1 MAKELVMPQMG
12 YDMQQGTVVRWI
24 KKEGDE
30 VVRGEPVAEIETDK
44 AVVEMESI
52 GGGVL
57 RKIVAPEGTVAQ
69 VGEVIAIIGEPG
81 EDISSL
87 EAKAPKPAAKTS
99 PAPKAEAALAKAPAA
114 QQPPAPAQPPPAPA
128 GEIKASPVAKRLAQE
143 LGVDLGRV
151 TGTGPGGRI
160 VREDVEAVAQSPA
173 AQPATPAPAA
183 SSAETGRVE
192 LTRMRQAIARITSI
206 SKQQIPH
213 YYVGNEIDMTS
224 AMEMRRQVN
233 EKLGG
238 DPRVTVNDLI
248 IKAVTITL
256 KDFPALNS
264 SFKEDHLETHPY
276 INVGIAIDLEQ
287 GLIVPSIANCESKS
301 LAEIARASTDLGKR
315 AQEGRL
321 HESEYSGGT
330 FSISNLGT
338 LDVDSFFAII
348 LPPQSA
354 VLAVGSVKKRP
365 IIDDNDQVVVRQ
377 MMNANLSADHRI
389 SDGAEGA
396 RFLQALKALLENP
409 VSLAM

>member
-1 MAKELVMPQMG
+1 MAKQLVMPQMG

-30 VVRGEPVAEIETDK
+30 VTRGEPVAEIETDK

-69 VGEVIAIIGEPG
+69 VGEVIGIIGDAD
-81 EDISSL
+81 EDISKL
-87 EAKAPKPAAKTS
+87 EASAPKAAAKAS
-99 PAPKAEAALAKAPAA
+99 PAPKAEAAPAKAPAA
-114 QQPPAPAQPPPAPA
+114 EQPPAPVSA

-160 VREDVEAVAQSPA
+160 VREDVEAAAQSPA
-173 AQPATPAPAA
+173 AQAAAPALA
-183 SSAETGRVE
+183 AAPPAEAGRTE

-248 IKAVTITL
+248 IKAVAIAL

-276 INVGIAIDLEQ
+276 INIGIAIDLEQ

-301 LAEIARASTDLGKR
+301 LAEIARASTDLGNR

-338 LDVDSFFAII
+338 LDVDSFIAII

-365 IIDDNDQVVVRQ
+365 IVDDNDQVVVRQ

-409 VSLAM
+409 VSLVM

>member
-114 QQPPAPAQPPPAPA
+114 QQPPAPA

-183 SSAETGRVE
+183 SSAETGRGE

-409 VSLAM
+409 VSLVM

>member
-24 KKEGDE
+24 KKEGDQ
-30 VVRGEPVAEIETDK
+30 VARGEPVAEIETDK

-57 RKIVAPEGTVAQ
+57 RKIIAPEGTVAQ
-69 VGEVIAIIGEPG
+69 VGEVIGIIGEPD

-87 EAKAPKPAAKTS
+87 EAKSPKPAATS
-99 PAPKAEAALAKAPAA
+99 PPPPKAEAAPAKAPAA
-114 QQPPAPAQPPPAPA
+114 QQPPAPASA

-143 LGVDLGRV
+143 LGVNLGQV

-160 VREDVEAVAQSPA
+160 VREDVEAAAQSPA
-173 AQPATPAPAA
+173 APAPAA
-183 SSAETGRVE
+183 PPAEAGRTE
-192 LTRMRQAIARITSI
+192 LTRMRRAIARITSL

-213 YYVGNEIDMTS
+213 YYVGNEIDMTA

-233 EKLGG
+233 EKIGG

-248 IKAVTITL
+248 IKAVTIAL
-256 KDFPALNS
+256 SDFPALNA
-264 SFKEDHLETHPY
+264 SFKDDHLETHPY
-276 INVGIAIDLEQ
+276 INIGIAIDLEQ
-287 GLIVPSIANCESKS
+287 GLMVPSIANCETKS
-301 LAEIARASTDLGKR
+301 LVEIARASTDLTKR

-338 LDVDSFFAII
+338 LDVDTFSAII

-365 IIDDNDQVVVRQ
+365 VVDNSDQIIVRQ
-377 MMNANLSADHRI
+377 MMNTTLSADHRV
-389 SDGAEGA
+389 SDGAQGA
-396 RFLQALKALLENP
+396 HFLQELKRLLENP
-409 VSLAM
+409 VSLVM

>member
-1 MAKELVMPQMG
+1 MAKVLVMPQMG

-24 KKEGDE
+24 KKEGDL

-57 RKIVAPEGTVAQ
+57 RKIIAPEGTVAQ
-69 VGEVIAIIGEPG
+69 VGEVIGIIGEPD

-87 EAKAPKPAAKTS
+87 EAKAP
-99 PAPKAEAALAKAPAA
+99 PAPKAEVAPVKA
-114 QQPPAPAQPPPAPA
+114 PPAPAKAPPLEPPPASA

-143 LGVDLGRV
+143 LGVNLGQV

-160 VREDVEAVAQSPA
+160 VREDVEAA
-173 AQPATPAPAA
+173 AQAAAPAPAA
-183 SSAETGRVE
+183 PPAEAGRTE
-192 LTRMRQAIARITSI
+192 LTRMRQAIARITSL

-213 YYVGNEIDMTS
+213 YYVGNEIDMTA

-233 EKLGG
+233 EKIGG

-248 IKAVTITL
+248 IKAVTIAL
-256 KDFPALNS
+256 GEFPALNA
-264 SFKEDHLETHPY
+264 SFKDDYLETHPY
-276 INVGIAIDLEQ
+276 INIGIAIDLEQ
-287 GLIVPSIANCESKS
+287 GLMVPSIANCETKS
-301 LAEIARASTDLGKR
+301 LVEIARASTDLGKR

-338 LDVDSFFAII
+338 LDVDTFSAII

-365 IIDDNDQVVVRQ
+365 VVDDNDRIVVRQ
-377 MMNANLSADHRI
+377 MMNTTLSADHRV

-396 RFLQALKALLENP
+396 RFLQALKRLLENP
-409 VSLAM
+409 VSLVM

>member
-24 KKEGDE
+24 KKEGDQ

-57 RKIVAPEGTVAQ
+57 RKIIAPEGTVAQ
-69 VGEVIAIIGEPG
+69 VGEVIGIIAEPD

-87 EAKAPKPAAKTS
+87 EAKGPKPAATAP
-99 PAPKAEAALAKAPAA
+99 PAPKASPAPAKAPAA
-114 QQPPAPAQPPPAPA
+114 EQPPAPASA

-143 LGVDLGRV
+143 LGVNLGQV

-160 VREDVEAVAQSPA
+160 IREDVEAAAQGPA
-173 AQPATPAPAA
+173 AQPAAPAPAA
-183 SSAETGRVE
+183 AAPAEAGRTE

-213 YYVGNEIDMTS
+213 YYVGNEIDMTA

-233 EKLGG
+233 EKIGG

-248 IKAVTITL
+248 IKAVTIAL
-256 KDFPALNS
+256 SDFPALNA
-264 SFKEDHLETHPY
+264 SFKDDHLETHPY
-276 INVGIAIDLEQ
+276 VNIGIAIDLEQ
-287 GLIVPSIANCESKS
+287 GLIVPSIANCEAKS
-301 LAEIARASTDLGKR
+301 LVEIARASTDLGKR

-338 LDVDSFFAII
+338 LDVDTFSAII

-365 IIDDNDQVVVRQ
+365 VVDDSDQIVVRQ
-377 MMNANLSADHRI
+377 MMNTTLSADHRV

-396 RFLQALKALLENP
+396 RFLQELKRLLENP
-409 VSLAM
+409 VSLVM

>member
-24 KKEGDE
+24 KKEGDQ

-57 RKIVAPEGTVAQ
+57 RKIIAPEGTVAQ
-69 VGEVIAIIGEPG
+69 VGEVIGIIAEPD

-87 EAKAPKPAAKTS
+87 EAKGPKPAATAPPPPKAS
-99 PAPKAEAALAKAPAA
+99 PAPAKAPAA
-114 QQPPAPAQPPPAPA
+114 EQPPAPASA

-143 LGVDLGRV
+143 LGVNLGQV

-160 VREDVEAVAQSPA
+160 IREDVEAAAQSPGAQA
-173 AQPATPAPAA
+173 AAPAPAA
-183 SSAETGRVE
+183 AAPAEAGRTE
-192 LTRMRQAIARITSI
+192 LTRMRQAIARITSL

-213 YYVGNEIDMTS
+213 YYVGNEIDMTA

-233 EKLGG
+233 EKIGG

-248 IKAVTITL
+248 IKAVTIAL
-256 KDFPALNS
+256 SDFPALNA
-264 SFKEDHLETHPY
+264 SFKDDHLETHPY
-276 INVGIAIDLEQ
+276 INIGIAIDLEQ
-287 GLIVPSIANCESKS
+287 GLIVPSIANCEAKS
-301 LAEIARASTDLGKR
+301 LVEIARASTDLGKR

-338 LDVDSFFAII
+338 LDVDTFSAII

-365 IIDDNDQVVVRQ
+365 VVDDSDQIVVRQ
-377 MMNANLSADHRI
+377 MMNTTLSADHRV

-396 RFLQALKALLENP
+396 RFLQELKRLLENP
-409 VSLAM
+409 VSLVM